1 MLDVKKPG
9 ILLAFALF
17 FAMPV
22 HAKKVF
28 RVLMEDNWPPY
39 AYVKDGQPA
48 GLSIDL
54 IKAAMRIEGAEVQIQ
69 QVPYLRCMALT
80 EPDGK
85 EIACANTAKNEELA
99 AKYVFPTSYL
109 FRSRGLIVAS
119 KRKIK
124 ESIRKF
130 KKVSDLEY
138 KTVALPSGFTFGK
151 EFDDNTRIL
160 RYYTVNDMTSLKL
173 VESGR
178 VKFAAIDEMVLY
190 YYLNHHPELK
200 DVIVPVI
207 DLTNE
212 PIYMQLSKTQPEA
225 IELRDKFERGMTAL
239 KASPEYEQL
248 LQKYLGKGVPVDK
261 FK

>member
-1 MLDVKKPG
+1 
-9 ILLAFALF
+9 
-17 FAMPV
+17 MPV

-39 AYVKDGQPA
+39 AYVKDGQPS

-54 IKAAMRIEGAEVQIQ
+54 VKAAMRLEGADVQIQ

-99 AKYVFPTSYL
+99 AKYVFPTNYL
-109 FRSRGLIVAS
+109 FRSRGLIVANKRNS
-119 KRKIK
+119 KENTKL
-124 ESIRKF
+124 

-178 VKFAAIDEMVLY
+178 VKYAAIDEMVLY

-200 DVIVPVI
+200 DIIVPVI

-225 IELRDKFERGMTAL
+225 LELREKFERGMAAL
-239 KASPEYEQL
+239 KASPEYELL

>member
-1 MLDVKKPG
+1 MLEIKKIG
-9 ILLAFALF
+9 ILLATALCFALP
-17 FAMPV
+17 A

-54 IKAAMRIEGAEVQIQ
+54 VKAAMRLEGAEVQIQ

-80 EPDGK
+80 EPEGK
-85 EIACANTAKNEELA
+85 EVACANTAKNEELA
-99 AKYVFPTSYL
+99 AKYVFPNNYL
-109 FRSRGLIVAS
+109 FRSRGLIVAN
-119 KRKIK
+119 KRYVKEALKKPKKI
-124 ESIRKF
+124 
-130 KKVSDLEY
+130 SDLEY
-138 KTVALPSGFTFGK
+138 KTVALPSGFTFGP
-151 EFDDNTRIL
+151 EFDDNTRIV
-160 RYYTVNDMTSLKL
+160 RYYTVNDMTALRL

-200 DVIVPVI
+200 DALTTVI
-207 DLTNE
+207 DLSNE

-225 IELRDKFERGMTAL
+225 IELREKFERGMAAL
-239 KASPEYEQL
+239 KASPEYDAL
-248 LQKYLGKGVPVDK
+248 LQKYLGKGIPVDK